1 MIEFYDTDPEGNL
14 IDRRVSTPE
23 ERAEAR
29 ADLGWPDTVDPWHGY
44 TFRPNLRMVVD
55 GQVVEP
61 ISEEDNPDL
70 GAGFWIYPDGTPHYA
85 DGTEVAPIDKLP
97 GDNEEPYD
105 KWERWK
111 RNENIRGAK
120 AVIEGFLKRF
130 GLGALTEI
138 AMGWAESGMSYEAML
153 VELRY
158 GDDPVVRQVYDGKF
172 PAMALRE
179 AAGLRAINEAEYL
192 DLERGILQIASRA
205 GIDSQ
210 FLGMDADT
218 GQTGVTALIAGDVS
232 LSEWRD
238 RVALAEEAKNSADAE
253 TIEVLQSRYNFTD
266 GDVVSAMLNPEKTKN
281 IIDARRQFGAAGLTA
296 QAQQTLGPQQT
307 FSQELSEDLQR
318 MNVQRREVAS
328 RLSPLRGLT
337 TDLVFDTGLTGD
349 ELAEGAFGTTDDA
362 AIVRRKQQE
371 RGASFMG
378 DTGLLTTREG
388 VTGFGSA

>member
-1 MIEFYDTDPEGNL
+1 M
-14 IDRRVSTPE
+14 
-23 ERAEAR
+23 
-29 ADLGWPDTVDPWHGY
+29 
-44 TFRPNLRMVVD
+44 
-55 GQVVEP
+55 
-61 ISEEDNPDL
+61 
-70 GAGFWIYPDGTPHYA
+70 
-85 DGTEVAPIDKLP
+85 
-97 GDNEEPYD
+97 
-105 KWERWK
+105 
-111 RNENIRGAK
+111 
-120 AVIEGFLKRF
+120 
-130 GLGALTEI
+130 
-138 AMGWAESGMSYEAML
+138 
-153 VELRY
+153 
-158 GDDPVVRQVYDGKF
+158 
-172 PAMALRE
+172 
-179 AAGLRAINEAEYL
+179 
-192 DLERGILQIASRA
+192 
-205 GIDSQ
+205 
-210 FLGMDADT
+210 
-218 GQTGVTALIAGDVS
+218 
-232 LSEWRD
+232 
-238 RVALAEEAKNSADAE
+238 
-253 TIEVLQSRYNFTD
+253 QSRYNFTD